1 MKKTLTTNEVADLL
15 RADEYANWSYA
26 GALALAEYL
35 EDMERDLGEEHE
47 FDAVEVRCEFAEYAS
62 AADAAADYSFEPPD
76 GADEE
81 EIEEAALEYL
91 RDNTQVIEFDG
102 GIIIRQF

>member
-1 MKKTLTTNEVADLL
+1 MKKTLSTNEVADLL
-15 RADEYANWSYA
+15 RADENAGWSYA

-47 FDAVEVRCEFAEYAS
+47 FDAVKVRCEFAEYAS
-62 AADAAADYSFEPPD
+62 ATEAAADYSFEPPED
-76 GADEE
+76 ADEDE
-81 EIEEAALEYL
+81 VEKAALDYL

-102 GIIIRQF
+102 GITIQQF